1 MLSNIWIFLKE
12 ELQSIQK
19 LRLKEIG
26 LKHLVIKKIKYKKYW
41 RKTSL
46 KQEGIGIFFLNQ
58 ILEKKPKHFLEIG
71 IFHGVTSRNVCDLLQ
86 EIHGKNFSFT
96 GIDLFDSDGKKT
108 KDEIIPQTKFSNPL
122 KKIYY
127 KYIVRLDPYSKESV
141 EKLLSKHKDNI
152 NIIKGNSNKV
162 LKEISLDSF
171 DFVFLDGG
179 HKYETV
185 LNDLKSL
192 TKIVINKGV
201 ILCDDYDLTYAPGV
215 KKAIDEYVLLNNFNL
230 RILSSRFAEITKK
243 FN

>member
-1 MLSNIWIFLKE
+1 VKN
-12 ELQSIQK
+12 
-19 LRLKEIG
+19 
-26 LKHLVIKKIKYKKYW
+26 KIEYKMYW
-41 RKTSL
+41 RKSSL
-46 KQEGIGIFFLNQ
+46 KQGGVGVFFLNE
-58 ILEKKPKHFLEIG
+58 ILKKKPKHFLEIG
-71 IFHGVTSRNVCDLLQ
+71 VFHGVTSRNVCDLLQ
-86 EIHGKNFSFT
+86 QMHGKDFSFT
-96 GIDLFDSDGKKT
+96 GIDLFTTEKEET
-108 KDEIIPQTKFSNPL
+108 KDEIIPQVKFSNPL
-122 KKIYY
+122 KTIYY

-141 EKLLSKHKDNI
+141 ERLLSKHKDNI

-162 LKEISLDSF
+162 LKEISLDRF

-192 TKIVINKGV
+192 TKVVVNKGV
-201 ILCDDYDLTYAPGV
+201 LLCDDYDLTYAPGV

>member
-1 MLSNIWIFLKE
+1 MKN
-12 ELQSIQK
+12 
-19 LRLKEIG
+19 
-26 LKHLVIKKIKYKKYW
+26 KIEYKKYW
-41 RKTSL
+41 RKSSF
-46 KQEGIGIFFLNQ
+46 KQGGVGVFFLNE
-58 ILEKKPKHFLEIG
+58 ILKKKPKHFLEIG
-71 IFHGVTSRNVCDLLQ
+71 VFHGVTSRNVCDLLQ
-86 EIHGKNFSFT
+86 QMHGKDFSFT
-96 GIDLFDSDGKKT
+96 GIDLFTTEKEET
-108 KDEIIPQTKFSNPL
+108 KDEIIPQVKFSNPL
-122 KKIYY
+122 KTIYY

-141 EKLLSKHKDNI
+141 ERLLSKHKDNI